1 MKFEDFEEKLK
12 AEWDG
17 GVNMFMPVP
26 GDMQGSYNIGLEN
39 TKTGDCTETQGDLLP
54 GRTFMDLWNWLVEDT
69 KENDTVYDGNLDNI
83 VIMYIHYAGTD
94 NIDPEEIASE
104 DNSLAEFKG
113 QVVDIIEDYLEAND
127 ITFTNPEKEEYDK
140 EAGYG
145 PGENGAIIFGSD
157 YDIIAD
163 EIEMLLV
170 KDGKL
175 EKIKDEDVR
184 HICSDIVGTLSSQ
197 ILWPRA
203 KVFLLKENADE
214 LIEKLSDLLR
224 VWDIVEE
231 G

>member
-1 MKFEDFEEKLK
+1 MKFENFEEKLK
-12 AEWDG
+12 AEWNDG
-17 GVNMFMPVP
+17 VTMFMPVP
-26 GDMQGSYNIGLEN
+26 GDMQGSYNVGLKN

-54 GRTFMDLWNWLVEDT
+54 GQTFMDLWNWLMEDT
-69 KENDTVYDGNLDNI
+69 KENDTVYDGNLDDI
-83 VIMYIHYAGTD
+83 IIMYIDYAGTD
-94 NIDPEEIASE
+94 NIDPEELASE

-113 QVVDIIEDYLEAND
+113 WVIAAFEDFLEAND
-127 ITFTNPEKEEYDK
+127 ITLANPEKEEYDK

-163 EIEMLLV
+163 EVEMLLV

-175 EKIKDEDVR
+175 EKIKDEEVR
-184 HICSDIVGTLSSQ
+184 RVCSDIVGTLSSQ

-203 KVFLLKENADE
+203 KVLLLEEDADK

-224 VWDIVEE
+224 VWDIVKE